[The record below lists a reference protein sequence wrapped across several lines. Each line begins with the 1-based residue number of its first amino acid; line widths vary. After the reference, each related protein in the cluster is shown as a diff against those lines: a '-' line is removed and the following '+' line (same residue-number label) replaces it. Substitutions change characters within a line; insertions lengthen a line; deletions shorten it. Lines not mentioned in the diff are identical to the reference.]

1 MTSLTIDLY
10 RENIELPGSYNQ
22 KEFSWVR
29 VKVEKRIL
37 FLFFGYFC
45 FLNHHA
51 FWIINICLNRINLV
65 CNSEIQSHSKAT
77 SEIRIGKCHKCES
90 LNKYHS
96 AFCLKTMQT
105 FKMDN
110 KILKIVDT
118 TSKLFLYTTKSM
130 NKINVNNHFTNTVTY
145 LISLWRKSWF
155 YIFFK

>member
-37 FLFFGYFC
+37 FLFFRLLL
-45 FLNHHA
+45 FLKPPCVLD
-51 FWIINICLNRINLV
+51 NICLNRINLV

-77 SEIRIGKCHKCES
+77 SEIRIGKCHECEN

-96 AFCLKTMQT
+96 AFCLKTMQA

-118 TSKLFLYTTKSM
+118 TSKLLLYTTKSM
-130 NKINVNNHFTNTVTY
+130 NKINLNNHFTNTVTY
-145 LISLWRKSWF
+145 LISL
-155 YIFFK
+155 